1 MKKYLATVLEMLLCL
16 SLLAVSIIFRINNYT
31 VAALISFIVTAI
43 MALSTVISCV
53 EIYESMID

>member
-1 MKKYLATVLEMLLCL
+1 MKKYLAAVLELLLGL

-31 VAALISFIVTAI
+31 VAAIISFIVAAI

-53 EIYESMID
+53 EIYESKID